1 MPTPVFALQPAALA
15 ADVTLGAFTPL
26 GVGVALWL
34 AFVVYGLVALSKH
47 PKGLG
52 VLFFVE
58 MWERFSYYGMRALL
72 LLYMRLPV
80 ESGGLGLSL
89 QFAGSIYAFYTFF
102 VYALSV
108 PGGWVADRFLGYR
121 RAVLVGGTLIALGEF
136 GLATGSLALFYTGL
150 AAIAIGTGLL
160 KTNTTSLVGML
171 YPKNDPRQDAGYSIY
186 YMGINIGALIAPL
199 ILGFMAQDPVFV
211 AALGKVGFASANG
224 WRTAFA
230 AAGLAMIAGLIQYGA
245 PARRT
250 RTTAAGGGS

>member
-1 MPTPVFALQPAALA
+1 MPTPVFALQPATLP

-26 GVGVALWL
+26 GVAVALWL

-108 PGGWVADRFLGYR
+108 PGGWVA
-121 RAVLVGGTLIALGEF
+121 VN
-136 GLATGSLALFYTGL
+136 
-150 AAIAIGTGLL
+150 AARSNGVSAA
-160 KTNTTSLVGML
+160 KSSSTSSNW
-171 YPKNDPRQDAGYSIY
+171 Y
-186 YMGINIGALIAPL
+186 
-199 ILGFMAQDPVFV
+199 
-211 AALGKVGFASANG
+211 G
-224 WRTAFA
+224 WSKR
-230 AAGLAMIAGLIQYGA
+230 
-245 PARRT
+245 
-250 RTTAAGGGS
+250 